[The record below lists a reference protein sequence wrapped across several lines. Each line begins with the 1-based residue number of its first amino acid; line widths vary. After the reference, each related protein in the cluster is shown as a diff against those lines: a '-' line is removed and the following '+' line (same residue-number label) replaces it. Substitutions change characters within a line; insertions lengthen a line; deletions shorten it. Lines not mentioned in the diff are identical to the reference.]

1 MNIKPSPCLL
11 GILVLAMVVC
21 VAAIC
26 ETAVAQTTD
35 GQSSDL
41 TSTKSNSSSITGR
54 VLTQT
59 NQPVTNATVFASRL
73 NSPSPPRP
81 VPVDGDG
88 NFKFAGLEPGVFTI
102 TASAPSYIM
111 LPRDPNSAAPEYH
124 HLGETVT
131 IMMVKGGVINGR
143 VTDADDKPVVAVRVR
158 ALMIRDANGQAADS
172 ITTER
177 LTDDRG
183 VYRLYGLLP
192 GTYVVSAGGASAFST
207 GGGGGFGGGV
217 ARSRKLCGFGGSE
230 RPSPV
235 SGRH

>member
-1 MNIKPSPCLL
+1 MIALGEAYRDMNIKPAPCLL
-11 GILVLAMVVC
+11 RILVLAMVVC

-35 GQSSDL
+35 AQGND
-41 TSTKSNSSSITGR
+41 STNTKPNLSSITGR

-81 VPVDGDG
+81 VPVDADG

-102 TASAPSYIM
+102 TASAPSFVM
-111 LPRDPNSAAPEYH
+111 LPRDPNSAVPEYH
-124 HLGETVT
+124 HLGDTVT
-131 IMMVKGGVINGR
+131 IMMVRGGVINGR

-158 ALMIRDANGQAADS
+158 ALMTRDAYGQPADNAM
-172 ITTER
+172 TER

-192 GTYVVSAGGASAFST
+192 GTYIVSAGGASAFS
-207 GGGGGFGGGV
+207 G
-217 ARSRKLCGFGGSE
+217 
-230 RPSPV
+230 
-235 SGRH
+235 